1 MMIVFILNGIDMITA
16 KKAKEQ
22 IIKSI
27 SKKKYIQKVEAL
39 IHAAINEYQ
48 FRCDVTIDEYDDID
62 VDMITTSR
70 CVVNWLEHYGY
81 RATIVSRDSKRCT
94 IEISWNV

>member
-1 MMIVFILNGIDMITA
+1 MITA

-22 IIKSI
+22 IIKSV
-27 SKKKYIQKVEAL
+27 SKKKYIKKVEHK
-39 IHAAINEYQ
+39 IISAIAIYQ

-62 VDMITTSR
+62 VDIITTSR

-81 RATIVSRDSKRCT
+81 RAAIVTRDSKKCT
-94 IEISWNV
+94 IEVSWNV